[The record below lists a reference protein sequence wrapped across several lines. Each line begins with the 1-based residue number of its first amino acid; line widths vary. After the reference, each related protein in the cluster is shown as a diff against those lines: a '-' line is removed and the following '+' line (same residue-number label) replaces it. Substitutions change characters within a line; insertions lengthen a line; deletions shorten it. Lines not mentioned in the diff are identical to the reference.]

1 MSAETHSAPRTA
13 RELARAELT
22 RAIKQSA
29 SEQLAEVG
37 PSALSLRAV
46 ARALGMA
53 SSAVYRYFASRDE
66 LLTALI
72 IDAYNSVGEA
82 AEQADAQAKA
92 EGHPPTGRWLAVNR
106 AVRAW
111 ALANK
116 HQFELVYGTPV
127 PGYAAPQ
134 DTTVA
139 AARMPLTLVGIYNEA
154 HPEFPADRPQPEP
167 GLITE
172 TIAELIT
179 VPEGRG
185 RLILAWSGLIG
196 VLSFELFGQF
206 NGVVTDYAKYFDY
219 TARATAAE
227 LGLG

>member
-1 MSAETHSAPRTA
+1 MPAETSAPRTA

-46 ARALGMA
+46 ARDLGMA

-82 AEQADAQAKA
+82 AEQADAEAKA
-92 EGHPPTGRWLAVNR
+92 DGQPPAARWLAVNR

-134 DTTVA
+134 DTVTA
-139 AARMPLTLVGIYNEA
+139 AARMPLTLVTIYNESDA
-154 HPEFPADRPQPEP
+154 RFPTGRPQPTP
-167 GLITE
+167 GLINE
-172 TIAELIT
+172 DIAALIT
-179 VPEGRG
+179 TPEGRG

-196 VLSFELFGQF
+196 VISFELFGQF
-206 NGVVTDYAKYFDY
+206 NGVITDYAEYFDY

-227 LGLG
+227 LGLE